1 MKNKFLLLVMIL
13 VTSLSFSQRN
23 PNQTYITSFVYEEKQ
38 GMTEK
43 FENAAAKK
51 TQMYNSEEGN
61 VIWTYRVLTGP
72 GQGQY
77 VRFLINQSSEDYGQ
91 DKSKEL
97 NYWQNNVSKYA
108 NAVSGAQH
116 WSLRQ
121 GLSVGED
128 SPAAKYLERSI
139 VVMRPGQ
146 EQHVYRFLY
155 RQGVIMDKA
164 YDGNALRRVFTL
176 VSGGN
181 TQTVAVF
188 RAFNEFPHWSD
199 TSNQS
204 WEEMYNEEFG
214 WNQLQIDSE
223 AFDNSIREWGT
234 NTILMERV
242 DSMMPN

>member
-23 PNQTYITSFVYEEKQ
+23 PNQTYITSFVYEAKQ

-91 DKSKEL
+91 DKSEEL

-108 NAVSGAQH
+108 NVVSGAQN

-139 VVMRPGQ
+139 AVMRPGQ

-155 RQGVIMDKA
+155 LSLI
-164 YDGNALRRVFTL
+164 
-176 VSGGN
+176 
-181 TQTVAVF
+181 
-188 RAFNEFPHWSD
+188 H
-199 TSNQS
+199 
-204 WEEMYNEEFG
+204 
-214 WNQLQIDSE
+214 I
-223 AFDNSIREWGT
+223 
-234 NTILMERV
+234 
-242 DSMMPN
+242 

>member
-23 PNQTYITSFVYEEKQ
+23 PNQTYLTSFVYEAKQ
-38 GMTEK
+38 GMNEK

-77 VRFLINQSSEDYGQ
+77 VRFLIGQSSEDYGQ
-91 DKSKEL
+91 DKSEEL

-128 SPAAKYLERSI
+128 SPAAKYPLALQVRYVADLQRSA
-139 VVMRPGQ
+139 GD
-146 EQHVYRFLY
+146 HATWL
-155 RQGVIMDKA
+155 
-164 YDGNALRRVFTL
+164 L
-176 VSGGN
+176 
-181 TQTVAVF
+181 AV
-188 RAFNEFPHWSD
+188 
-199 TSNQS
+199 
-204 WEEMYNEEFG
+204 
-214 WNQLQIDSE
+214 
-223 AFDNSIREWGT
+223 
-234 NTILMERV
+234 
-242 DSMMPN
+242 

>member
-1 MKNKFLLLVMIL
+1 MKNKLLLFAVL
-13 VTSLSFSQRN
+13 LSTTITFSQRN
-23 PNQTYITSFVYEEKQ
+23 PNQTYLTSFVYEAKQ

-51 TQMYNSEEGN
+51 TKMFNSEEGN
-61 VIWTYRVLTGP
+61 TIWTYKVLTGP

-77 VRFLINQSSEDYGQ
+77 VRFLISQSSEDYGQ

-97 NYWQNNVSKYA
+97 EYWQKNVSPYA
-108 NAVSGAQH
+108 NPISGAQH

-121 GLSVGED
+121 GLSVGAD

-139 VVMRPGQ
+139 AVVKPGMG
-146 EQHVYRFLY
+146 QHVYKFLY
-155 RQGVIMDKA
+155 RQGVTMDKA
-164 YDGNALRRVFTL
+164 YDGSALRRVFTL
-176 VSGGN
+176 ESGGN

-188 RAFNEFPHWSD
+188 RAFNEFPHWSNQTD
-199 TSNQS
+199 QS

-214 WNQLQIDSE
+214 RNQLEIDSE
-223 AFDNSIREWGT
+223 AFNNSILEWST

>member
-1 MKNKFLLLVMIL
+1 MKKLIFTLLALV
-13 VTSLSFSQRN
+13 VTFSSSSQRN
-23 PNQTYITSFVYEEKQ
+23 PDATYLSAFVYTPKD
-38 GMTEK
+38 GMREK
-43 FENAAAKK
+43 FEAAAAKK

-91 DKSKEL
+91 DKSEEL

-108 NAVSGAQH
+108 NVVSGAQH

-181 TQTVAVF
+181 TQTVAVL
-188 RAFNEFPHWSD
+188 EHL
-199 TSNQS
+199 TSFHIGVTHRTNLGRKCTMKS
-204 WEEMYNEEFG
+204 LDGISYK
-214 WNQLQIDSE
+214 L
-223 AFDNSIREWGT
+223 IRKHLI
-234 NTILMERV
+234 ILSVSGVLVPFCWKE
-242 DSMMPN
+242 